1 MSAYEDYTAVSAD
14 YDRTRVPIGVE
25 IILGCLA
32 AASGG
37 PLASLRV
44 LDAGCGTGSY
54 AAALRPHVGAI
65 DGVDLNPSML
75 EVARGKLERG
85 PGCPVALHEAG
96 IEALPFEDA
105 RFDAVM
111 VNQVLHHLPD
121 SPATAGRSSA
131 GCSPSFARVLR
142 PGGAVI
148 VNTCSHEQIR
158 HGWWYAALVPDAVE
172 AMCGRHAD
180 TGVLTRLLAEAGGSK
195 PRGRFVP
202 SDALMRGDAY
212 FDGRGSPRP
221 RLAPRRLAVVGRCR
235 RRSSRG
241 PSRRSAR
248 STRRGPS
255 TPSSPSTTAGGPS
268 IGQTGFHYAVRAARS
283 GCGPA
288 PTDQGRSIERDQCS
302 RTGFE

>member
-14 YDRTRVPIGVE
+14 YDRTRVPIGIE

-32 AASGG
+32 AAGPGAGGAARG

-65 DGVDLNPSML
+65 DAVDLNPSML
-75 EVARGKLERG
+75 EVARAKLDHP
-85 PGCPVALHEAG
+85 PGCPVTLHEAG

-121 SPATAGRSSA
+121 SPREGRPLLRRVL
-131 GCSPSFARVLR
+131 GELARMLR
-142 PGGAVI
+142 PGGAVV
-148 VNTCSHEQIR
+148 VNICSHEQIR
-158 HGWWYAALVPDAVE
+158 EGWWYAALVPDAV
-172 AMCGRHAD
+172 ATMCGRHAD
-180 TGVLTRLLAEAGGSK
+180 TGVLTRLLADAGLE

-212 FDGRGSPRP
+212 FDGRGPLDSAWR
-221 RLAPRRLAVVGRCR
+221 RGDSLWSDVSEAELARALETVRALDAAGTLGAFVAEHDR
-235 RRSSRG
+235 RR
-241 PSRRSAR
+241 PI
-248 STRRGPS
+248 
-255 TPSSPSTTAGGPS
+255 
-268 IGQTGFHYAVRAARS
+268 IGQTGFHYAVRAPGADR
-283 GCGPA
+283 GA
-288 PTDQGRSIERDQCS
+288 
-302 RTGFE
+302 